1 MVWLNRCVC
10 LAGYVADVL
19 AVLAVLAVTG
29 LETRIVWLKR
39 AVSVVGSGQAW
50 WLS

>member
-10 LAGYVADVL
+10 LAGYVAD
-19 AVLAVLAVTG
+19 VLAVLAVTG

-39 AVSVVGSGQAW
+39 AVSVVCSGQAW